1 MAWPNMTGSNFNYAL
16 AQQSQGVDNSMY
28 SSDPEE
34 AQKMMMEDFH
44 ERWRKDKKGFQR
56 DMIKQNAQN
65 QKQARSQRPANNAQ
79 AAGQQ
84 AAQNQQ
90 QQGQS
95 MFALPNPQQQFAHHS
110 NMVNQVNDAW
120 REEMNARVAQQQAG
134 LERAHQ
140 ERLAS
145 IQAQGQQRQQYQQ
158 PQNNEQ
164 QYRTQKNNALMRMM
178 GYGNTHV
185 SGPGGHKIMGPFEAM
200 SQSLLAR

>member
-1 MAWPNMTGSNFNYAL
+1 MSWPNFNYAL
-16 AQQSQGVDNSMY
+16 AQQSQGVDQSMY
-28 SSDPEE
+28 SDNSEE
-34 AQKMMMEDFH
+34 AQRMMMEDFH

-65 QKQARSQRPANNAQ
+65 QKAGKKQGAANVQTAQ
-79 AAGQQ
+79 
-84 AAQNQQ
+84 QNQQ
-90 QQGQS
+90 NWQQRQNQNQPQ
-95 MFALPNPQQQFAHHS
+95 FTLPNPQQHFSHHN

-120 REEMNARVAQQQAG
+120 REEMNARVAQEQAG
-134 LERAHQ
+134 QERAHQ

-145 IQAQGQQRQQYQQ
+145 IQAQGQQRPQPYQQ
-158 PQNNEQ
+158 QQNNEQ
-164 QYRTQKNNALMRMM
+164 QYRMQKNNALMRMM